1 MHLLRI
7 HPLPTWWK
15 TGAPP
20 ALPLRRSRAA
30 SGGWPAERTELE
42 ARLPE
47 IQAMLQAVC
56 GAPLLDLHVSD
67 LLNAHIPSTSDYTSQ
82 YDVLLFHRL
91 VDSGASDSPAAIR
104 AAGKGGT
111 ARRPPGAAARA
122 HPAHRLC
129 GV

>member
-7 HPLPTWWK
+7 HPAAHLVEDRGT
-15 TGAPP
+15 ACPP
-20 ALPLRRSRAA
+20 AAPEPGSFWWLAWSAPSSRPGCLKSRPCCRPSA
-30 SGGWPAERTELE
+30 
-42 ARLPE
+42 
-47 IQAMLQAVC
+47 
-56 GAPLLDLHVSD
+56 APLLDLHVSD

-82 YDVLLFHRL
+82 YDVMLFHRL

>member
-1 MHLLRI
+1 VAGLQ
-7 HPLPTWWK
+7 
-15 TGAPP
+15 
-20 ALPLRRSRAA
+20 
-30 SGGWPAERTELE
+30 RTELE

-47 IQAMLQAVC
+47 IQPCCRPSA
-56 GAPLLDLHVSD
+56 APLLDLHVSD

-111 ARRPPGAAARA
+111 APPPTRCCSACAPSPSALR
-122 HPAHRLC
+122 C
-129 GV
+129 TTSCC